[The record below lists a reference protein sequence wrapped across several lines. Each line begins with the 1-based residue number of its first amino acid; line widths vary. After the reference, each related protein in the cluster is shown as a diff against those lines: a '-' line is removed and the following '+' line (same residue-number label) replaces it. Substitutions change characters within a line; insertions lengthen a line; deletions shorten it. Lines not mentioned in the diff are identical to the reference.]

1 MTGPP
6 GPGHVTTGRREPGHG
21 KAQPRSGEAGAGA
34 VAAGSGQGARPAG
47 PVTRARGGTVV
58 DRVVPAQLACRI
70 GARARAGE
78 RDAWPAVVAIA
89 LGSFALVF
97 SEVIPVGLLAD
108 FSGHLGVSIG
118 TGGLMVVVPAVAAA
132 VAAPLLTLCSAR
144 LERRRVLVGLSALVL
159 VSDVIAGIAPGI
171 GVMLAAR
178 AVLGVCVGGFWVFGA
193 GAAISLVSERARG
206 TAVAVVSSGIFIA
219 TVAGLPAGSL
229 IGTLTT
235 WRAAFAVAAVFAV
248 IAVAAQLAAVPRLG
262 PGGRVRPRS
271 LLTVV
276 TLPVSRVG
284 LVAAGAIFFANF
296 AAYTYIGPLLHTRA
310 GLGASAITL
319 VLLGFGLAGAAGN
332 FTAGVTVRRHLRATL
347 MGSGLLIAVSALLLA
362 AVTGARPLTIALV
375 AFGVLGFGAA
385 PVAAQSWMARAMPGN
400 VEGGLALFVSALQGS
415 LAAGSAAGG
424 AIYDAKGPG
433 GVLVLAAA
441 AAAAGSLTLLGR
453 AGAAISSPPAG
464 SADLARERGQEGAG
478 TAARRDRYSRKQ
490 RATSTLK
497 LPFATIPRPLPGRN
511 CHAQRG
517 CDDRVRTAR
526 GADVGWGPAGRTG

>member
-1 MTGPP
+1 MTKRTGDLAK
-6 GPGHVTTGRREPGHG
+6 GETGGVT
-21 KAQPRSGEAGAGA
+21 S
-34 VAAGSGQGARPAG
+34 GSGQVTESAG
-47 PVTRARGGTVV
+47 RVAPARGGTMVH
-58 DRVVPAQLACRI
+58 RAVPTRLACRI

-78 RDAWPAVVAIA
+78 RNAWAAVVAIA

-97 SEVIPVGLLAD
+97 SEVIPVGLLGNI
-108 FSGHLGVSIG
+108 SGHLRVSIG

-132 VAAPLLTLCSAR
+132 VAAPVLTVCSAR

-178 AVLGVCVGGFWVFGA
+178 AVLGIGVGGFWVFGA

-219 TVAGLPAGSL
+219 TVASLPAGSL
-229 IGTLTT
+229 IGTLIT

-276 TLPVSRVG
+276 TRPVSRIG

-296 AAYTYIGPLLHTRA
+296 AAYTYIGPLLHAWA

-319 VLLGFGLAGAAGN
+319 VLLGFGLAGAAAN

-362 AVTGARPLTIALV
+362 AVTGARPLIIALV
-375 AFGVLGFGAA
+375 AAWGLGFGAV
-385 PVAAQSWMARAMPGN
+385 PVAAQSWMARAMPAN
-400 VEGGLALFVSALQGS
+400 LEGGLALFVSALQGS
-415 LAAGSAAGG
+415 LAAGSAVGG
-424 AIYDAKGPG
+424 IVYDAEGPG
-433 GVLVLAAA
+433 GALIVAAVFA
-441 AAAAGSLTLLGR
+441 ALGALTLLGR
-453 AGAAISSPPAG
+453 AGAAISAAPAPAVKTVPPT
-464 SADLARERGQEGAG
+464 ARPH
-478 TAARRDRYSRKQ
+478 AALR
-490 RATSTLK
+490 
-497 LPFATIPRPLPGRN
+497 PGRPS
-511 CHAQRG
+511 R
-517 CDDRVRTAR
+517 RRRTAR
-526 GADVGWGPAGRTG
+526 SMEQETAHNDHSEVAVRGPTEAAARKELPCPTRL